1 MVENAIHFGLP
12 FHEMDDPCLPHCLLA
27 RECRVKS
34 AGEAAL
40 HQGLF
45 SVVLLD
51 RATAKM
57 YLYQQP
63 QRAENPAPHH
73 PDRSSQPSGE
83 RNMVPTGISPTLLTL
98 KFNSSAGSLAS

>member
-12 FHEMDDPCLPHCLLA
+12 FHEMDDPCLPHCLVA

-51 RATAKM
+51 RATA
-57 YLYQQP
+57 
-63 QRAENPAPHH
+63 
-73 PDRSSQPSGE
+73 
-83 RNMVPTGISPTLLTL
+83 
-98 KFNSSAGSLAS
+98 